1 MVRAMGQNGS
11 VYLFLTALL
20 LVFSQAPF
28 AADPPHKC
36 DDCAEWNRPREPFKV
51 YGNTYYV
58 GTAGLSALLVTGD
71 AGHIL
76 LDAGLSQSAPL
87 IVDNVRKLGFRPEDI
102 KVILVS
108 HGHFDHAGGVHS
120 LQRFTGARVAASAST
135 AQALQR
141 GENTPDDPQ
150 FGFGKAFNGFPA
162 VKDVWVRGDRQVVTV
177 GKLSVV
183 AHMIPGHTPG
193 STAYTWRSCSPSR
206 PKAAPAQSRRSSA
219 ESTRA
224 EADENNRCLDMVY
237 ADSLTSPSAPGF
249 KYGKRLESF
258 RRSIEKVAALPCD
271 IVLSPHPQFTRV
283 DEKLKQRAAM
293 QGAGA
298 DPFIDRNGCRAYAA
312 DGMKRL
318 EARILEES
326 KESKP

>member
-1 MVRAMGQNGS
+1 VTS
-11 VYLFLTALL
+11 WPLFAVLIVV
-20 LVFSQAPF
+20 LVQSTPF
-28 AADPPHKC
+28 VADPPHQC
-36 DDCAEWNRPREPFKV
+36 DDCAAWNKPREPFKV

-58 GTAGLSALLVTGD
+58 GTDGLSAVLVTSD
-71 AGHIL
+71 AGHVL

-87 IVDNVRKLGFRPEDI
+87 IVDNIRKLGFKPEDV
-102 KVILVS
+102 KLILVS

-120 LQRFTGARVAASAST
+120 LQRFTNARVAASAST

-150 FGFGKAFNGFPA
+150 YGFGKEFNGFPA
-162 VKDVWVRGDRQVVTV
+162 VAKVETLADQQVITV
-177 GKLSVV
+177 GKMSFVV
-183 AHMIPGHTPG
+183 HLIPGHTPG
-193 STAYTWRSCSPSR
+193 STAYTWQSCLQG
-206 PKAAPAQSRRSSA
+206 K
-219 ESTRA
+219 
-224 EADENNRCLDMVY
+224 CLNIVY

-271 IVLSPHPQFTRV
+271 IVLSPHPQFTQV
-283 DEKLKQRAAM
+283 DQKLERRAELKE
-293 QGAGA
+293 QGA

-318 EARILEES
+318 EARVLEES
-326 KESKP
+326 KP

>member
-1 MVRAMGQNGS
+1 VR
-11 VYLFLTALL
+11 LFAIILALAFNL
-20 LVFSQAPF
+20 QSAPF
-28 AADPPHKC
+28 VADPPHKC
-36 DDCAEWNRPREPFKV
+36 DDCPTWNKPREPFKV

-58 GTAGLSALLVTGD
+58 GTDGLSALLVTSE
-71 AGHIL
+71 AGHAL
-76 LDAGLSQSAPL
+76 FDAGLSQSAPL
-87 IVDNVRKLGFRPEDI
+87 IVDNIRQLGFKPEDI

-108 HGHFDHAGGVHS
+108 HGHFDHAGGVRA
-120 LQRFTGARVAASAST
+120 LQRFTGARVAASGST
-135 AQALQR
+135 AEALRR

-162 VKDVWVRGDRQVVTV
+162 VKDVQALVDQQVVTV
-177 GKLSVV
+177 GRMSFV

-193 STAYTWRSCSPSR
+193 STAYTWESCEDG
-206 PKAAPAQSRRSSA
+206 K
-219 ESTRA
+219 
-224 EADENNRCLDMVY
+224 CLNMVY

-271 IVLSPHPQFTRV
+271 IVLSPHPQFTQV
-283 DEKLKQRAAM
+283 DQKLKRRGEFKG
-293 QGAGA
+293 QGT

-318 EARILEES
+318 EARILEET
-326 KESKP
+326 K